1 MLKLEVTKL
10 RLKNTMDN
18 SKAMKKYA
26 DMLEISWPKETLRPK
41 MPLKDRAKIFLPF
54 AALKGY
60 EESLDA
66 VRQIVES
73 DNSDAASDWDQY

>member
-1 MLKLEVTKL
+1 
-10 RLKNTMDN
+10 
-18 SKAMKKYA
+18 MKKKFEDYA
-26 DMLEISWPKETLRPK
+26 DMLEIKWPRETLRAK

-66 VRQIVES
+66 VRQIVDSDES
-73 DNSDAASDWDQY
+73 DATKLEDFD

>member
-1 MLKLEVTKL
+1 
-10 RLKNTMDN
+10 
-18 SKAMKKYA
+18 MKKKFEDYA
-26 DMLEISWPKETLRPK
+26 DMLEIKWPRETLRAK

-66 VRQIVES
+66 VRQIVDSDES
-73 DNSDAASDWDQY
+73 DATRLEDFD

>member
-1 MLKLEVTKL
+1 
-10 RLKNTMDN
+10 
-18 SKAMKKYA
+18 MKKKFEDYA
-26 DMLEISWPKETLRPK
+26 DMLEIKWPRETLRAK

-66 VRQIVES
+66 VRQIVDS
-73 DNSDAASDWDQY
+73 DESDAASLENFD